1 MRNIEADGVSVDV
14 EFVEMR
20 GASCDIKVMIV
31 CRGNSGSHVSIHW
44 AVGAKF
50 PGEKPETE

>member
-1 MRNIEADGVSVDV
+1 MEADGVSVDV